1 MIFIVIINLQLT
13 RTESTS
19 TSQDLQMK
27 TLKSRVSELE
37 SFQQSVEKECDQ
49 LRKDKL
55 LLIDH
60 VSEIQRKVCWKGTT
74 LLRLTWWLSH
84 VEHELFTLPEHLSSP
99 PVFNGVWIIIELSI
113 LYPVKILVH
122 SFLELKVSIWSAD
135 FLFFFF
141 FSNLSNL
148 VQVHDLQTIENN
160 DYEYCIGCTFR

>member
-60 VSEIQRKVCWKGTT
+60 VSEIQRKVC
-74 LLRLTWWLSH
+74 
-84 VEHELFTLPEHLSSP
+84 
-99 PVFNGVWIIIELSI
+99 
-113 LYPVKILVH
+113 
-122 SFLELKVSIWSAD
+122 
-135 FLFFFF
+135 
-141 FSNLSNL
+141 
-148 VQVHDLQTIENN
+148 
-160 DYEYCIGCTFR
+160 